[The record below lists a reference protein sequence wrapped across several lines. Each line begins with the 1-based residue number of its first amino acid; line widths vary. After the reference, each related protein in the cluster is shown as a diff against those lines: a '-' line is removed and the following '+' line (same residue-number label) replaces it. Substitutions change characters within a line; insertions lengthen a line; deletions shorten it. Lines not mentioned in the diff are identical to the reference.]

1 MVKLDVAL
9 LNFEE
14 FKSNYE
20 RKRGSYSNVITLSN
34 IVASVGTCIAIVNL
48 YENNVVFAILGL
60 FLVCLVYVFQQCYS
74 LDMQQAEYKG
84 VTNLLDTLDEN
95 DLFYYVDEDVLTTN
109 NTIIKGLDYEVVK
122 STHNQLMDSYK
133 DGEYKLI
140 LEVCDDTSRD

>member
-20 RKRGSYSNVITLSN
+20 SRRGSRQNVIALSN
-34 IVASVGTCIAIVNL
+34 IMAFVGVCIATINLHESNIVF
-48 YENNVVFAILGL
+48 VILGL
-60 FLVCLVYVFQQCYS
+60 FLVCLVYVFQQFYS
-74 LDMQQAEYKG
+74 LDIQQAEYKG

-95 DLFYYVDEDVLTTN
+95 GLFYYVNEDVLTTN
-109 NTIIKGLDYEVVK
+109 NTIIKGIKYEVIK
-122 STHNQLMDSYK
+122 GYHNQLMDSYK
-133 DGEYKLI
+133 DGKYKLI